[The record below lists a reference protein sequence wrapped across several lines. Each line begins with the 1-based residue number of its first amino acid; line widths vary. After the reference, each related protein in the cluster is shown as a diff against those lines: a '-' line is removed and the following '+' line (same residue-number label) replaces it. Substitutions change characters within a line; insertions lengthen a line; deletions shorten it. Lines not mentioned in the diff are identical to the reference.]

1 MSGELLIHCDDV
13 HKTYEARRSLRELV
27 MPRRGDGHAIRA
39 LDGVSFRLARG
50 RVLGV
55 AGESGSGKSTL
66 ANLLVGLERPTGG
79 LIRLGDRDLA
89 RLHGKELLTF
99 RRQVQMVFQDPFA
112 SLNPRFTVRRTV
124 EEPLVIHGLGDR
136 VSRLVRVRE
145 ALDEAD
151 LRPAE
156 LFLDRF
162 PHQLSGGQRQ
172 RAAIARA
179 IVLRPSVL
187 VADEPVSMLDVS
199 VRAGILRLLRGLV
212 DRLSM
217 SLVFITH
224 DLSLIGQMCD
234 DLAIMYQGRIVELG
248 PALEVLAKPLHPYTR
263 ALIAAVPVPDPEQ
276 RPGDDATALLEAMAP
291 TATVR
296 GCRFAPRCSYAV
308 ERCGGEDPRLRTI
321 DGAHEGACHEIER
334 IRTAEK
340 ETSWRH

>member
-1 MSGELLIHCDDV
+1 VSQDLLIHCENLS
-13 HKTYEARRSLRELV
+13 KTYQARRSLRELV
-27 MPRRGDGHAIRA
+27 MPGHDDGHAIRA
-39 LDGVSFRLARG
+39 LDGVSFRLERG

-79 LIRLGDRDLA
+79 VIRIGDRDLA
-89 RLHGKELLTF
+89 HLRGADLLAF

-124 EEPLVIHGLGDR
+124 EEPLVIHGIGDR
-136 VSRLVRVRE
+136 TSRLVRARE
-145 ALDEAD
+145 ALEEAD

-212 DRLSM
+212 ERLSM

-248 PALEVLAKPLHPYTR
+248 RALDVLAQPLHPYTR
-263 ALIAAVPVPDPEQ
+263 ALIAAVPVPDPTR
-276 RPGDDATALLEAMAP
+276 RPADDAAALLEATAP
-291 TATVR
+291 TGIGH
-296 GCRFAPRCSYAV
+296 GCRFAPRCAYAV
-308 ERCGGEDPRLRTI
+308 DRCGIDDPRLRVVEL
-321 DGAHEGACHEIER
+321 AHEAACHEIENIVQR
-334 IRTAEK
+334 RA
-340 ETSWRH
+340 R

>member
-1 MSGELLIHCDDV
+1 
-13 HKTYEARRSLRELV
+13 
-27 MPRRGDGHAIRA
+27 
-39 LDGVSFRLARG
+39 
-50 RVLGV
+50 VLGV

-79 LIRLGDRDLA
+79 IIRIGDRDLA
-89 RLHGKELLTF
+89 HLRGADLLAF

-112 SLNPRFTVRRTV
+112 SLNPRFSVRRTV
-124 EEPLVIHGLGDR
+124 EEPLVIHGIGDR
-136 VSRLVRVRE
+136 ASRLVRARE
-145 ALDEAD
+145 ALEEAD

-212 DRLSM
+212 ERLSM

-248 PALEVLAKPLHPYTR
+248 RALDVLAQPLHPYTR
-263 ALIAAVPVPDPEQ
+263 ALIAAVPVPDPTR
-276 RPGDDATALLEAMAP
+276 RPAEDAAALLEATAP
-291 TATVR
+291 TGIVH
-296 GCRFAPRCSYAV
+296 GCRFAPRCAHAV
-308 ERCGGEDPRLRTI
+308 ERCRTDDPRLRVVEP
-321 DGAHEGACHEIER
+321 AHEAACHEIETIVQR
-334 IRTAEK
+334 RA
-340 ETSWRH
+340 R

>member
-1 MSGELLIHCDDV
+1 MSAELLIHCDNV
-13 HKTYEARRSLRELV
+13 SKIYQARRSLRELV
-27 MPRRGDGHAIRA
+27 MPRHGDGHVIRA
-39 LDGVSFRLARG
+39 LDGVSFRLQRG

-79 LIRLGDRDLA
+79 LIRIGERDLA
-89 RLHGKELLTF
+89 RLRGADLLAF

-136 VSRLVRVRE
+136 ASRLARVRDAVE
-145 ALDEAD
+145 ESD

-199 VRAGILRLLRGLV
+199 VRAGILKLLRGLV
-212 DRLSM
+212 ERLSM

-248 PALEVLAKPLHPYTR
+248 RALDVLAHPRHPYTQ
-263 ALIAAVPVPDPEQ
+263 ALIAAVPVPDPSQ
-276 RPGDDATALLEAMAP
+276 RPGGDAMALLEATGP
-291 TATVR
+291 IGITR
-296 GCRFAPRCSYAV
+296 GCRFAPRCEYAV
-308 ERCGGEDPRLRTI
+308 DRCRDEDPRLRMIEDT
-321 DGAHEGACHEIER
+321 HEAACHEIET
-334 IRTAEK
+334 IRQ
-340 ETSWRH
+340 RLGR

>member
-1 MSGELLIHCDDV
+1 VNQDLLIHCDDV
-13 HKTYEARRSLRELV
+13 RKVYQGRRSLRELL
-27 MPRRGDGHAIRA
+27 MPRRDDDHAIRA
-39 LDGVSFRLARG
+39 LDGVSFRLERG
-50 RVLGV
+50 RVLGI

-79 LIRLGDRDLA
+79 LIRIGDRDLA
-89 RLHGKELLTF
+89 GLRSADLLAF

-124 EEPLVIHGLGDR
+124 EEPLVIHRIGDR
-136 VSRLVRVRE
+136 EARLARAME

-199 VRAGILRLLRGLV
+199 VRAGILRLLRRLV
-212 DRLSM
+212 ERLSM

-248 PALEVLAKPLHPYTR
+248 PALQVLAHPLHPYTR
-263 ALIAAVPVPDPEQ
+263 ELIAAVPVPDPSQ
-276 RPGDDATALLEAMAP
+276 RPSDDATALLEATAP
-291 TATVR
+291 VGTTH
-296 GCRFAPRCSYAV
+296 GCRFAPRCAHAV
-308 ERCGGEDPRLRTI
+308 ERCRTEDPRLRAI
-321 DGAHEGACHEIER
+321 DGAHEGACHRIEEISKRE
-334 IRTAEK
+334 
-340 ETSWRH
+340 SS

>member
-1 MSGELLIHCDDV
+1 VSQDLLIHCENLS
-13 HKTYEARRSLRELV
+13 KTYQARRSLRELV
-27 MPRRGDGHAIRA
+27 MPGRDDGHAIRA

-79 LIRLGDRDLA
+79 VIRIGDRDLA
-89 RLHGKELLTF
+89 HLRGGDLLAF

-124 EEPLVIHGLGDR
+124 EEPLVIHGIGDR
-136 VSRLVRVRE
+136 ASRRVRARE
-145 ALDEAD
+145 ALEEAD

-212 DRLSM
+212 ERLSM

-248 PALEVLAKPLHPYTR
+248 RALDVLAQPLHPYTR
-263 ALIAAVPVPDPEQ
+263 ALIAAVPVPDPTQ
-276 RPGDDATALLEAMAP
+276 RPAEDAAALLEATAP
-291 TATVR
+291 TGIVH
-296 GCRFAPRCSYAV
+296 GCRFAPRCAHAV
-308 ERCGGEDPRLRTI
+308 ERCRTDDPRLRVVEP
-321 DGAHEGACHEIER
+321 AHEAACHEIENIVQR
-334 IRTAEK
+334 RA
-340 ETSWRH
+340 R

>member
-1 MSGELLIHCDDV
+1 MSQDLLIHCENLS
-13 HKTYEARRSLRELV
+13 KTYQARRSLRELV
-27 MPRRGDGHAIRA
+27 MPGRDDGHAIRA
-39 LDGVSFRLARG
+39 LDGVSFRLERG

-79 LIRLGDRDLA
+79 VIRIGDRDLA
-89 RLHGKELLTF
+89 HLRGADLLAF

-112 SLNPRFTVRRTV
+112 SLNPRFSVRRTV
-124 EEPLVIHGLGDR
+124 EEPLVIHGIGDR
-136 VSRLVRVRE
+136 ASRRVRARE
-145 ALDEAD
+145 ALEEAD

-212 DRLSM
+212 ERLSM

-248 PALEVLAKPLHPYTR
+248 RALDVLAQPLHPYTR
-263 ALIAAVPVPDPEQ
+263 ALIAAVPVPDPTQ
-276 RPGDDATALLEAMAP
+276 RPAEDAAALLEATAP
-291 TATVR
+291 TGIVH
-296 GCRFAPRCSYAV
+296 GCRFAPRCAHAV
-308 ERCGGEDPRLRTI
+308 ERCRTDDPRLRVVEP
-321 DGAHEGACHEIER
+321 AHEAACHEIENIVQR
-334 IRTAEK
+334 RA
-340 ETSWRH
+340 R

>member
-1 MSGELLIHCDDV
+1 VSQNLLIHCENLS
-13 HKTYEARRSLRELV
+13 KTYQARRSLRELV
-27 MPRRGDGHAIRA
+27 MPGRDDDHAIRA
-39 LDGVSFRLARG
+39 LDGVSFRLERG

-79 LIRLGDRDLA
+79 IIRIGDRDLA
-89 RLHGKELLTF
+89 HLRGADLLAF

-112 SLNPRFTVRRTV
+112 SLNPRFSVRRTV
-124 EEPLVIHGLGDR
+124 EEPLVIHGIGDR
-136 VSRLVRVRE
+136 ASRLVRARE
-145 ALDEAD
+145 ALEEAD

-212 DRLSM
+212 ERLSM

-248 PALEVLAKPLHPYTR
+248 RALDVLAQPLHPYTR
-263 ALIAAVPVPDPEQ
+263 ALIAAVPVPDPTR
-276 RPGDDATALLEAMAP
+276 RPAEDAAALLEATAP
-291 TATVR
+291 TGIVH
-296 GCRFAPRCSYAV
+296 GCRFAPRCAHAV
-308 ERCGGEDPRLRTI
+308 ERCRTDDPRLRVVEP
-321 DGAHEGACHEIER
+321 AHEAACHEIETIVQR
-334 IRTAEK
+334 RA
-340 ETSWRH
+340 R

>member
-1 MSGELLIHCDDV
+1 MSRELLIHCDDV
-13 HKTYEARRSLRELV
+13 RKTYQARRTLRELV
-27 MPRRGDGHAIRA
+27 MPRHGDGDATRA
-39 LDGVSFRLARG
+39 LDGVSFRLERG
-50 RVLGV
+50 RVLGI

-79 LIRLGDRDLA
+79 LIRIGDRDLA
-89 RLHGKELLTF
+89 RLRGADLLAF

-124 EEPLVIHGLGDR
+124 EEPLVIHGIGDR
-136 VSRLVRVRE
+136 AARLARARE
-145 ALDEAD
+145 ALEEAD

-212 DRLSM
+212 ERLSM

-248 PALEVLAKPLHPYTR
+248 PALDVLARPLHPYTR
-263 ALIAAVPVPDPEQ
+263 ALIAAVPVPDPDQ
-276 RPGDDATALLEAMAP
+276 RPGDDAAALLEATPLTGIA
-291 TATVR
+291 R
-296 GCRFAPRCSYAV
+296 GCRFAPRCTYAV
-308 ERCGGEDPRLRTI
+308 ERCDGEDPRLRLIEGT
-321 DGAHEGACHEIER
+321 HEGACHEIER
-334 IRTAEK
+334 IRSAEK
-340 ETSWRH
+340 ERSWRH